1 MSIPEGAGRF
11 WAATVSLIVCVSQR
25 IRDTLRSLFLSKI
38 GSAKLG
44 ILSALN
50 PQCSLII
57 TASIC
62 LVMWCILVVCV
73 LYNTHEKE
81 KFFLLSNVGEEA
93 FAIWLKIRMEKK
105 QR

>member
-1 MSIPEGAGRF
+1 
-11 WAATVSLIVCVSQR
+11 
-25 IRDTLRSLFLSKI
+25 
-38 GSAKLG
+38 
-44 ILSALN
+44 
-50 PQCSLII
+50 
-57 TASIC
+57 
-62 LVMWCILVVCV
+62 MWCILVVCV